1 MQSEERRALLG
12 IVVAVLVGGGVAAA
26 GSQGSEAVLGIPFF
40 GLVVGLV
47 YLVQWIAFIPAYI
60 TQSERF
66 FDITGSITYVSV
78 TTIAVLLSPVKDGR
92 SVLLMAAVLVWAVRL
107 GTFLFTRVQKEGKD
121 GRFDELKPSLP
132 RFLLV
137 WTLQGLWVTFT
148 ASAALVAITTQLR
161 KPLGVV
167 ALLGFLVWLLG
178 MAVEVAADTQKSRF
192 RADPANKGRFISTG
206 VWSWSRH
213 PNYFGEIVLW
223 LGVAIIAAPV
233 LRRWQWVAMI
243 SPVFVTI
250 LLTRISGV
258 PLLERRADARWGGQ
272 EDYEAYKAHTPVLV
286 PLPSVL
292 RGAGRGLES
301 PRE

>member
-1 MQSEERRALLG
+1 MQSEERRALMG
-12 IVVAVLVGGGVAAA
+12 IVAAVVVGVGVAAA
-26 GSQGSEAVLGIPFF
+26 GSQGSELVLGLPFF

-47 YLVQWIAFIPAYI
+47 YVVQWVAFIPAFM

-121 GRFDELKPSLP
+121 GRFDELKPSFL

-148 ASAALVAITTQLR
+148 ASAALVGITTQVR
-161 KPLGVV
+161 RPLGIAALVGFV
-167 ALLGFLVWLLG
+167 AWLIG

-192 RADPANKGRFISTG
+192 RADPANRGRFISTG
-206 VWSWSRH
+206 VWAWSRH

-233 LRRWQWVAMI
+233 LRGWQWVAMV
-243 SPVFVTI
+243 SPVFVTV

-258 PLLERRADARWGGQ
+258 PMLEQRADERWGGQ
-272 EDYEAYKAHTPVLV
+272 VDYEAYKARTPVLV
-286 PLPSVL
+286 PLPRAL
-292 RGAGRGLES
+292 RRGERG
-301 PRE
+301 PGHVP

>member
-1 MQSEERRALLG
+1 MQSEERRALMG
-12 IVVAVLVGGGVAAA
+12 IVAAVVVGVGVAAA
-26 GSQGSEAVLGIPFF
+26 GSQGSEVVLGLPFF

-47 YLVQWIAFIPAYI
+47 YVVQWVAFIPAFI

-121 GRFDELKPSLP
+121 GRFDELKPSFL

-148 ASAALVAITTQLR
+148 ASAALVGITTQVR
-161 KPLGVV
+161 RPLGIAALVGFV
-167 ALLGFLVWLLG
+167 AWLIG

-192 RADPANKGRFISTG
+192 RADPANRGRFISDGRLGMVTTSQLLRG
-206 VWSWSRH
+206 DRAMAGRGHHCGSGPSR
-213 PNYFGEIVLW
+213 
-223 LGVAIIAAPV
+223 
-233 LRRWQWVAMI
+233 VAMGRDGI
-243 SPVFVTI
+243 AGIRHSAPD
-250 LLTRISGV
+250 
-258 PLLERRADARWGGQ
+258 PNQWRADA
-272 EDYEAYKAHTPVLV
+272 
-286 PLPSVL
+286 
-292 RGAGRGLES
+292 GAASR
-301 PRE
+301 